1 MNVSS
6 LARVR
11 TLVVVARGGVR
22 GGEEVGEAVDGVLG
36 GGEGDG
42 IRARGARLSEGGRGA
57 SPRRGGE
64 PNGVG
69 QERRAVALE
78 KSDVDVETRHAR
90 APERHEP
97 LEQVARPAGELVFGD
112 GGLVGGDALLH
123 VAGVAERH
131 EDHEASMLDVHQAGH
146 GR

>member
-1 MNVSS
+1 MHVSS
-6 LARVR
+6 LVRVR

-42 IRARGARLSEGGRGA
+42 IRARGARLGEGGRGA

-90 APERHEP
+90 APERRHRVEGP
-97 LEQVARPAGELVFGD
+97 RGGGGAPQLMRADLDCGHPTARRRVQGERRRRERGNKGD
-112 GGLVGGDALLH
+112 EEEKRRA
-123 VAGVAERH
+123 
-131 EDHEASMLDVHQAGH
+131 
-146 GR
+146 